1 MNIVSVVNLALYIP
15 IILVF
20 ALCCTFFLISGYQK
34 GFWRSFISLG
44 MSLGSILIGLLLG
57 KLFGW
62 ILAGPI
68 AKSLAEKLLTDT
80 DVPLQLLNSIVQSIM
95 QGGLTFVFFGI
106 FLIAAL
112 ILSKNLSKK
121 IHFAKMD
128 DEPTDQKGLR
138 YAGMGLRFLDAI
150 IVTLV
155 VLIPLYGPLAMTMPI
170 ASRFV
175 NIASGNSNATASAPI
190 NPSAIPNTTSGVSQT
205 TLSIT
210 DTTYRVVNLDA
221 AMPNM
226 VPGIPDMVPET
237 SSKPSTME
245 QLVTTIEGN
254 PILVIYKQGPAS
266 LMVRSLSTVSLGGES
281 IDAAQIMW
289 AIEGTIDRF
298 DAYAHADGQEQAD
311 ALEELVRFMR
321 VNVVEKSWSYD
332 VLQALRK
339 EMNKYQGVE
348 EDLDLIYALTD
359 TDRNTY
365 RSNGIALL
373 EFIEYALQNEFMT
386 FYRSSDYEALTPE
399 FYEKLGALIN
409 HSEQAVALKKILFIE
424 HGDALFAQKQ
434 QTADF
439 ISQHIPNQPLPK
451 ELQKQEAESFMRIFF
466 EKGPINT
473 AEALVRHPKIT
484 YEDVK
489 PLLNQQLWS
498 TYIQSGSFFG
508 RDPVKYTE
516 ALAVMHTQLANYET
530 APLKNH
536 TFSQYAHTLLSF
548 NDFLLEVPYTYTF
561 TATDVLLQ
569 ELIDTVS
576 DELYQSS
583 ALDTEKVKQIL
594 AQALEEAKKQPGV
607 SGYIYIKA
615 VYDGISEELFV
626 PEQDVK
632 YEDMFQGG
640 GTIIIPGIDEDYT
653 IQVLP
658 NDDQATQPVT
668 PDNGFIMIPN
678 AN

>member
-1 MNIVSVVNLALYIP
+1 MNIVTIVNLALYIP
-15 IILVF
+15 MILVF
-20 ALCCTFFLISGYQK
+20 ALCCTFFLISGYKK
-34 GFWRSFISLG
+34 GFWRSLISLG
-44 MSLGSILIGLLLG
+44 MTLGSILVGLLLG

-68 AKSLAEKLLTDT
+68 AKALAGKLLTDT
-80 DVPLQLLNSIVQSIM
+80 DIPLQLLNTFVQSIT
-95 QGGLTFVFFGI
+95 QGVLTFLFFGI
-106 FLIAAL
+106 FLIVAL
-112 ILSKNLSKK
+112 ILSKIFSKK

-128 DEPTDQKGLR
+128 NAPTDQKGLR
-138 YAGMGLRFLDAI
+138 YAGMGLRLVDAI

-155 VLIPLYGPLAMTMPI
+155 VLIPLYGPIAMTMPI

-175 NIASGNSNATASAPI
+175 NISFGNSNATASAPV
-190 NPSAIPNTTSGVSQT
+190 NPSAMSNTASGISHT
-205 TLSIT
+205 TLSVT
-210 DTTYRVVNLDA
+210 NTTYGVVNLSS
-221 AMPNM
+221 AMPNTIPNI
-226 VPGIPDMVPET
+226 PGMVPEAST
-237 SSKPSTME
+237 KPSTMA
-245 QLVTTIEGN
+245 QLVTTIGDN
-254 PILVIYKQGPAS
+254 PTLVIYKHGPAS
-266 LMVRSLSTVSLGGES
+266 LMIRSLSTVSLGGES

-298 DAYAHADGQEQAD
+298 DAYAHADGQEEAD

-321 VNVVEKSWSYD
+321 VNVVNKSWSYD
-332 VLQALRK
+332 VLQAVRK
-339 EMNKYQGVE
+339 EMAKYQGVE
-348 EDLDLIYALTD
+348 EDLDLIYTLTD

-365 RSNGIALL
+365 KSNGIALL

-386 FYRSSDYEALTPE
+386 FYRSSDYEALAPE

-409 HSEQAVALKKILFIE
+409 HSEQAVALKKLLFIA
-424 HGDALFAQKQ
+424 HGESLFDQKQ
-434 QTADF
+434 QASDF
-439 ISQHIPNQPLPK
+439 IGQHIPDQPLPK
-451 ELQKQEAESFMRIFF
+451 ELQKQEAEAFMRIFF

-489 PLLNQQLWS
+489 PLLNQEVWN

-508 RDPVKYTE
+508 RDPVKYAE

-548 NDFLLEVPYTYTF
+548 NDFLLEVPYTYTL
-561 TATDVLLQ
+561 TATDGLLQ

-615 VYDGISEELFV
+615 AYEGISGELFV

-640 GTIIIPGIDEDYT
+640 ATIIIPGIEEDYT
-653 IQVLP
+653 VKVLP
-658 NDDQATQPVT
+658 KDDQSTQPVT